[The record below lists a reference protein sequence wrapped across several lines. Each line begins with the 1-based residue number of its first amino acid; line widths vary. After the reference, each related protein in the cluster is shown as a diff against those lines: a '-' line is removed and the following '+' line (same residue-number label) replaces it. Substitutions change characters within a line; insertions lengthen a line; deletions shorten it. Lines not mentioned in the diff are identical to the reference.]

1 MGGQRQ
7 LAASTTPSGKLF
19 SILSSRRWA
28 GLLTTEVGNDGSST
42 HVL

>member
-7 LAASTTPSGKLF
+7 LAASTMPSGKLF
-19 SILSSRRWA
+19 SILSSRRRA
-28 GLLTTEVGNDGSST
+28 GLLMIEVRNDGSST